1 MEFYHSL
8 SEAVGNRNILRDEP
22 MAAHTTFRIGGPADY
37 FVVPESGEALGRG
50 ITLCRSQGIP
60 YFITGNGSNL
70 LVGDG
75 GYRGVIFNICRTM
88 DDLLFEEREGRIT
101 VTAGAG
107 IMLARLAREVS
118 ERGYAGF
125 EYATGI
131 PGTLGGAVTM
141 NAGAYGGEISDSILW
156 AEIMDEDGR
165 IFRLNRDELGLSY
178 RHSVMM
184 ERNYIVLKA
193 AFEFERGDG
202 DSIMEKVRQLS
213 LSRRE
218 KQPLEYPSAGSTF
231 KRPEGYFAGKL
242 IQDCGL
248 KGYRVGD
255 AMVSEKHSGFVIN
268 AGHATA
274 GEVLALIRY
283 IQQTVEDRFHV
294 KIEPE
299 IRMLGEFGG
308 PDSCRN

>member
-1 MEFYHSL
+1 MEFYNDL
-8 SEAVGNRNILRDEP
+8 AEAVGHGSILRNEP

-37 FVVPESGEALGRG
+37 FVIPEDEAALGRG
-50 ITLCRSQGIP
+50 IALCRASGMP

-75 GYRGVIFNICRTM
+75 GYRGVIFNICKTM
-88 DDLLFEEREGRIT
+88 DAIAFEEDSGRT
-101 VTAGAG
+101 RVTAGAG
-107 IMLARLAREVS
+107 VMVSRLARMVS
-118 ERGYAGF
+118 EKGFEGF

-141 NAGAYGGEISDSILW
+141 NAGAYGGEIRDAIVW
-156 AEIMDEDGR
+156 AQVMDEDGR
-165 IFRLNRDELGLSY
+165 MFCLEKEALHLSY
-178 RHSVMM
+178 RHSVIM
-184 ERNYIVLKA
+184 EQNYIVLKA
-193 AFEFERGDG
+193 CFCFGKGDQQQ
-202 DSIMEKVRQLS
+202 INEKVARLAQ
-213 LSRRE
+213 SRRE

-248 KGYRVGD
+248 KGCRIGD

-274 GEVLALIRY
+274 KEVLDLIRY
-283 IQQTVEDRFHV
+283 IRQTVREKYGV
-294 KIEPE
+294 TIEPE
-299 IRMLGEFGG
+299 VRMLGDF
-308 PDSCRN
+308 

>member
-1 MEFYHSL
+1 
-8 SEAVGNRNILRDEP
+8 
-22 MAAHTTFRIGGPADY
+22 MADHTTFRIGGPADY
-37 FVVPESGEALGRG
+37 FVIPENDEALGRG
-50 ITLCRSQGIP
+50 IALCRSLGIS

-88 DDLLFEEREGRIT
+88 DEVICEEKDGRIL

-107 IMLARLAREVS
+107 IMLARLARSIS
-118 ERGYAGF
+118 EKGYAGF

-141 NAGAYGGEISDSILW
+141 NAGAYGGEIRDAILW
-156 AEIMDEDGR
+156 ADVMDEHGR
-165 IFRLNRDELGLSY
+165 VLRLDRENLRLSY
-178 RHSVMM
+178 RHSVIM
-184 ERNYIVLKA
+184 EENYIVLKA
-193 AFEFERGDG
+193 ALCFDRGDR
-202 DSIMEKVRQLS
+202 DSILEKVAQLS
-213 LSRRE
+213 SSRRE

-231 KRPEGYFAGKL
+231 KRPKGYFAGKL

-248 KGYRVGD
+248 KGYRIGD

-274 GEVLALIRY
+274 GDVVALIRY
-283 IQQTVEDRFHV
+283 IQQTVEERFHV
-294 KIEPE
+294 LIEPE
-299 IRMLGEFGG
+299 IRMLGEF
-308 PDSCRN
+308 